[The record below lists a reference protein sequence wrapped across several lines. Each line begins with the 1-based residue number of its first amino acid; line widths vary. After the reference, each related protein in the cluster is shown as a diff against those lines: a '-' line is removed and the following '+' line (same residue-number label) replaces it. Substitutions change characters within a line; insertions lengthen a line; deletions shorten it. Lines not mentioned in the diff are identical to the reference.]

1 MSNKEFT
8 LKQVNY
14 EIFVVILTV
23 LSWVNCLLI
32 IVMVDEDSQWLVLRT
47 EQFLTVFF
55 LLDFMYRLK
64 NADSRSRYF
73 KKYGWLDLLG
83 SLPFLRWLRAY
94 RVYMTMR
101 YLRKQKGR
109 FVIREFFKARA
120 ETAALTVILA
130 VIFLFEFASIFVL
143 YAENGAEGANI
154 LTAGDAVW
162 WVLVTVATVG
172 YGDSYPVTENGRF
185 IAIFVIIAGV
195 GLFGIL
201 SGFLTRTFLG
211 SRSDDEADMEH
222 ITSNSELD
230 QILAELKKMN
240 QIQEEDRL
248 DRESADKKLQERLVA
263 VEKLLGAKKLDEG

>member
-130 VIFLFEFASIFVL
+130 VIFLFEFASILVL
-143 YAENGAEGANI
+143 HAEDGAEGANI
-154 LTAGDAVW
+154 LTASDAVW